1 MSIPE
6 RKPGKR
12 TKYLSFENVTG
23 RILLLCAEMLQSSL
37 MGERVF
43 DKKGDE
49 VLMIRRYDFG
59 TPIFTH
65 AIAVPQPVC
74 TDAMPRFTVEKN
86 GDEVS
91 FRVYLDEDDQIF
103 GLGES
108 VRGINKRGHRYR
120 AWCSDDFSHT
130 EDKASLYAAHN
141 FVLFSGKSGI
151 FGLYVDDPGA
161 VTFDL
166 GYTRGDEAVITSENG
181 NFSAYYIE
189 ADSLIGAVKEFRHM
203 IGRSYLPPKWGL
215 GYIQSRWGYV
225 TEEDLREVARNHRE
239 RHIPLDMLSMDI
251 DYMEDFKDFTWDTKK
266 FPDLKA
272 MIADFKAD
280 NLRVVPIIDAG
291 VKLCP
296 GDPTYDEG
304 VEKDYF
310 VKKKDGSTFVGA
322 VWPGKAVFPDF
333 MRNDV
338 RQWFGDKYHGM
349 LEAGV
354 EAFWNDMNEPA
365 IFYSEE
371 GLADA
376 YAKADKL
383 RNKNIGVYD
392 YFALKDAFTGMSNS
406 MADYQRFYHD
416 VDGQRIRHDK
426 VHNLYGAMMTKA
438 GAQGMKYFNPDKRHL
453 LFSRASFIG
462 AHRDGGVWQGDN
474 FSWWSHIALNLREL
488 AGMNMCGFLYTGAD
502 LGGFG
507 QNTTE
512 DLLQRW
518 LQLGVFTPLM
528 RNHAALG
535 TRDQE
540 IYRFRNWEQMRDTLT
555 VRYALIPFLYSELV
569 KAAIK
574 DDMLFRPLAFDYP
587 ADKRACRVEDQLMLA
602 GSCMIA
608 PVYEQKARGRYVYLP
623 EDMLMVRFRS
633 AEDYDCIPM
642 TKGDHWIDL
651 EMNEF
656 PLFIKKG
663 QVIPLAKGAECVA
676 QVDETRLAL
685 LGWLEHGT
693 ACTLYDDD
701 GESMNI
707 DLAAGLTLIDVQV
720 KSGKAIAKAQGIDLD
735 ASRIIVG

>member
-1 MSIPE
+1 
-6 RKPGKR
+6 
-12 TKYLSFENVTG
+12 
-23 RILLLCAEMLQSSL
+23 
-37 MGERVF
+37 
-43 DKKGDE
+43 
-49 VLMIRRYDFG
+49 MIRRYDFG
-59 TPIFTH
+59 TPINTF

-74 TDAMPRFTVEKN
+74 TDEMPRFTVRRE
-86 GDEVS
+86 GDKVS
-91 FRVYLDEDDQIF
+91 FTVKMDEDDQIF

-108 VRGINKRGHRYR
+108 VRGMNKRGHRYR

-130 EDKASLYAAHN
+130 EDKASLYASHN

-189 ADSLIGAVKEFRHM
+189 ADSLIGAVREFRHM

-215 GYIQSRWGYV
+215 GYIQSRWGYT

-251 DYMEDFKDFTWDTKK
+251 DYMEDFKDFTWDPRK

-272 MIADFKAD
+272 MVADFKRD

-304 VEKDYF
+304 LEKGYF
-310 VKKKDGSTFVGA
+310 VKKEDGSTFVGA
-322 VWPGKAVFPDF
+322 VWPGKSVFPDF
-333 MRNDV
+333 LRNDV

-349 LEAGV
+349 LEAGI

-371 GLADA
+371 GLAVA
-376 YAKADKL
+376 YATADSM
-383 RNKNIGVYD
+383 RGKNIGVYD
-392 YFALKDAFTGMSNS
+392 YFDLKDAFTGMSNS
-406 MADYQRFYHD
+406 MADYTRFYHD

-438 GAQGMKYFNPDKRHL
+438 GAQGMASFNPDKRHL

-474 FSWWSHIALNLREL
+474 FSWWSHILLNLREL
-488 AGMNMCGFLYTGAD
+488 AGMNMCGFLFTGAD

-569 KAAIK
+569 KAAMK

-608 PVYEQKARGRYVYLP
+608 PVYEQNARGRYVYLP
-623 EDMLMVRFRS
+623 EDMLMVKFR
-633 AEDYDCIPM
+633 AADDYDCIPM
-642 TKGDHWIDL
+642 EKGDHWIDL
-651 EMNEF
+651 AMNEF
-656 PLFIKKG
+656 PLFVKKG

-676 QVDETRLAL
+676 QVDGKKLTL
-685 LGWLEHGT
+685 LGWLTHGT
-693 ACTLYDDD
+693 VFTIYDDD
-701 GESMNI
+701 GESAAI
-707 DLAAGLTLIDVQV
+707 DLDKGLNLVDVQV
-720 KSGKAIAKAQGIDLD
+720 KDGCVIAKAEGIDLD
-735 ASRIIVG
+735 VSRVILG

>member
-1 MSIPE
+1 MHRLLK
-6 RKPGKR
+6 RKG
-12 TKYLSFENVTG
+12 TKS
-23 RILLLCAEMLQSSL
+23 
-37 MGERVF
+37 
-43 DKKGDE
+43 
-49 VLMIRRYDFG
+49 LMIRRYDYG
-59 TPIFTH
+59 SPIFTH
-65 AIAVPQPVC
+65 AIAIPQPVC
-74 TDAMPRFTVEKN
+74 TDEMPRFTVEMK
-86 GDEVS
+86 GAAVS
-91 FRVYLDEDDQIF
+91 FRVHMDEDDQIF

-130 EDKASLYAAHN
+130 EDKASLYASHN
-141 FVLFSGKSGI
+141 LVIFSGKSGI

-189 ADSLIGAVKEFRHM
+189 ADTLIGAVKEFRHI

-215 GYIQSRWGYV
+215 GYIQSRWGYT
-225 TEEDLREVARNHRE
+225 TEEDLREVAKKHRE

-251 DYMEDFKDFTWDTKK
+251 DYMEDFKDFTWDAKK

-272 MIADFKAD
+272 MVADFKKD

-304 VEKDYF
+304 VEKGYF
-310 VKKKDGSTFVGA
+310 VTKEDGSTFVGA

-371 GLADA
+371 GLAAA
-376 YAKADKL
+376 YEKAESLKG
-383 RNKNIGVYD
+383 KNIGVYD

-406 MADYQRFYHD
+406 MADYQRFYHE
-416 VDGQRIRHDK
+416 VDGQRIRHDR

-438 GAQGMKYFNPDKRHL
+438 GAQGMASFNPDKRHL

-474 FSWWSHIALNLREL
+474 FSWWSHILLNLREL
-488 AGMNMCGFLYTGAD
+488 AGMNMCGFLFTGAD

-569 KAAIK
+569 KAAVK

-587 ADKRACRVEDQLMLA
+587 TDKRACRVEDQMMLA
-602 GSCMIA
+602 SSCMIA
-608 PVYEQKARGRYVYLP
+608 PVYEQNARGRYVYLP
-623 EDMLMVRFRS
+623 EDMLMIRFRS

-642 TKGDHWIDL
+642 EKGDHWIDL
-651 EMNEF
+651 KMNEF
-656 PLFIKKG
+656 PLFVKKG
-663 QVIPLAKGAECVA
+663 QVVPLAKGAECVA
-676 QVDETRLAL
+676 EVDASKLTL

-693 ACTLYDDD
+693 AFTLYDDD
-701 GESMNI
+701 GESMAV
-707 DLAAGLTLIDVQV
+707 DLDKGLTLVDVQV
-720 KSGKAIAKAQGIDLD
+720 KDGRAIARADGIEMDV
-735 ASRIIVG
+735 SRILIR

>member
-1 MSIPE
+1 MS
-6 RKPGKR
+6 
-12 TKYLSFENVTG
+12 
-23 RILLLCAEMLQSSL
+23 
-37 MGERVF
+37 
-43 DKKGDE
+43 
-49 VLMIRRYDFG
+49 LMIRRYDYG
-59 TPIFTH
+59 SPIFTG
-65 AIAVPQPVC
+65 AIAIPQPVC
-74 TDAMPRFTVEKN
+74 TDELPRFTVTRGE
-86 GDEVS
+86 GTVS
-91 FRVYLDEDDQIF
+91 FKVTLDEDDMIF

-108 VRGINKRGHRYR
+108 VRGVNKRGHRYR
-120 AWCSDDFSHT
+120 AWCSDDYAHT

-141 FVLFSGKSGI
+141 FVLFNTRRGV

-181 NFSAYYIE
+181 DCSVYYIE
-189 ADSLIGAVKEFRHM
+189 ADSLIGAVKEFRHI

-225 TEEDLREVARNHRE
+225 TEDDLREVVKNHRE
-239 RHIPLDMLSMDI
+239 RHIPLDIMSMDI
-251 DYMEDFKDFTWDTKK
+251 DYMEDFKDFTWDAKK
-266 FPDLKA
+266 FPDLSG
-272 MIADFKAD
+272 MIESFKQE
-280 NLRVVPIIDAG
+280 NIRVMPIIDAG

-304 VEKDYF
+304 TEKDYF
-310 VKKKDGSTFVGA
+310 VKKEDGSTFVGA
-322 VWPGKAVFPDF
+322 VWPGKSVFPDF
-333 MRNDV
+333 LRNEV

-371 GLADA
+371 GLAAA
-376 YAKADKL
+376 YEKADSL
-383 RNKNIGVYD
+383 RGRNIGVYD

-406 MADYQRFYHD
+406 MEDYRRFYHLI
-416 VDGQRIRHDK
+416 DGRPVRHDR

-438 GAQGMKYFNPDKRHL
+438 GAQGMKSFNPDKRYL

-474 FSWWSHIALNLREL
+474 FSWWSHILLNLREL

-555 VRYALIPFLYSELV
+555 VRYAFLPYLYSELV
-569 KAAIK
+569 KAVMK
-574 DDMLFRPLAFDYP
+574 EDMLFRPLAFDYP
-587 ADKRACRVEDQLMLA
+587 NDAMACRTEDQMML
-602 GSCMIA
+602 GSACMIA
-608 PVYEQKARGRYVYLP
+608 PVYEQNARGRHVYLP
-623 EDMLMVRFRS
+623 EDMLMIRFRS
-633 AEDYDCIPM
+633 AADYDLMPM
-642 TKGDHWIDL
+642 VKGHHWIDL
-651 EMNEF
+651 AMNEF
-656 PLFIKKG
+656 PLFVKKG
-663 QVIPLAKGAECVA
+663 QVIPLAGGAECVA
-676 QVDETRLAL
+676 EINAKALTL

-693 ACTLYDDD
+693 AFTLYDDD
-701 GESMNI
+701 GESAHI
-707 DLAAGLTLIDVQV
+707 DLDKGLTLVDVQV
-720 KSGKAIAKAQGIDLD
+720 KDGQAIARAEGLALD
-735 ASRIIVG
+735 TSRIILD

>member
-108 VRGINKRGHRYR
+108 VRGMNKRGHRYR

-376 YAKADKL
+376 YAKADEL

-438 GAQGMKYFNPDKRHL
+438 GAQGMKSFNPDKRHL

-608 PVYEQKARGRYVYLP
+608 PVYEQNARGRYMYLP

>member
-108 VRGINKRGHRYR
+108 VRGMNKRGHRYR

-438 GAQGMKYFNPDKRHL
+438 GAQGMKSFNPDKRHL

-608 PVYEQKARGRYVYLP
+608 PVYEQNARGRYMYLP

>member
-1 MSIPE
+1 M
-6 RKPGKR
+6 
-12 TKYLSFENVTG
+12 
-23 RILLLCAEMLQSSL
+23 
-37 MGERVF
+37 
-43 DKKGDE
+43 
-49 VLMIRRYDFG
+49 MIRRYDYG
-59 TPIFTH
+59 SPIFTH

-86 GDEVS
+86 GESVS
-91 FRVYLDEDDQIF
+91 FRVQMDEDDQIF

-130 EDKASLYAAHN
+130 EDKASLYASHN
-141 FVLFSGKSGI
+141 LVLFSGKAGV

-189 ADSLIGAVKEFRHM
+189 ADSLIGAVKEFRHI

-215 GYIQSRWGYV
+215 GYIQSRWGYT
-225 TEEDLREVARNHRE
+225 TEEDLRTVAQNHRE

-251 DYMEDFKDFTWDTKK
+251 DYMDNFKDFTWDAKK
-266 FPDLKA
+266 FPDLPG
-272 MIADFKAD
+272 MIASFKAD
-280 NLRVVPIIDAG
+280 HLRVVPIIDAG
-291 VKLCP
+291 VKVEK

-310 VKKKDGSTFVGA
+310 VKKEDGSTFIGA

-333 MRNDV
+333 LRDDV

-376 YAKADKL
+376 YAKADEL
-383 RNKNIGVYD
+383 RGKNIGVYD

-406 MADYQRFYHD
+406 MADYTRFYHD
-416 VDGQRIRHDK
+416 VNGQKVRHDK

-438 GAQGMKYFNPDKRHL
+438 GAQGMNSFNPDKRHL

-474 FSWWSHIALNLREL
+474 FSWWSHILLNLREL
-488 AGMNMCGFLYTGAD
+488 PGMNMCGFLYTGAD

-528 RNHAALG
+528 RNHAAMG

-569 KAAIK
+569 KAAMK

-587 ADKRACRVEDQLMLA
+587 QDKMACRVEDQLMLA
-602 GSCMIA
+602 GACMIA
-608 PVYEQKARGRYVYLP
+608 PVYEQNARGRYVYLP
-623 EDMLMVRFRS
+623 EDMLMVKFRS
-633 AEDYDCIPM
+633 AQDYDCIPM
-642 TKGDHWIDL
+642 TKGHHWIEL
-651 EMNEF
+651 AMNEF
-656 PLFIKKG
+656 PLFIRRG
-663 QVIPLAKGAECVA
+663 QVIPLAKGAEYVEGI
-676 QVDETRLAL
+676 DSTKLTL
-685 LGWLEHGT
+685 LGWLDHGT
-693 ACTLYDDD
+693 AFTLYDDD
-701 GESMNI
+701 GES
-707 DLAAGLTLIDVQV
+707 TR
-720 KSGKAIAKAQGIDLD
+720 IDLD
-735 ASRIIVG
+735 AGLSLVDVQVTDGKAVAKGKGLELDTSRIVIS

>member
-438 GAQGMKYFNPDKRHL
+438 GAQGMKSFNPDKRHL

-608 PVYEQKARGRYVYLP
+608 PVYEQNARGRYMYLP